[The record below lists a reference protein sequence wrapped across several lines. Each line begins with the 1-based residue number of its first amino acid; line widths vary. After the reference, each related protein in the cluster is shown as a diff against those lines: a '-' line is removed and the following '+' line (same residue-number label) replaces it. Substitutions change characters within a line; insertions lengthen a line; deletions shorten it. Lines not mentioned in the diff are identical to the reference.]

1 MIEFIHESGPHGDET
16 CWYTVEFSEGLTLRN
31 FLVEL
36 HKYASEHKEW
46 GSVYLGYSYDDQIIE
61 YNGRQNMAWLYMG
74 EPYMDADK
82 KSVVYENSKRLYN
95 KYIDR
100 KIVSIRAN
108 GGWGSMNYYLM
119 MDWDK
124 TGSIIEAE
132 LDLPFDKERE

>member
-36 HKYASEHKEW
+36 HKYAFEHKEW
-46 GSVYLGYSYDDQIIE
+46 GSVYLGYSCDDHIIE

-82 KSVVYENSKRLYN
+82 KNVAYENSKRLYN
-95 KYIDR
+95 KYIAR

-119 MDWDK
+119 MECDR
-124 TGSIIEAE
+124 TESIIEAE